1 MTQFIKHLPCPRCNS
16 KDNLAEYD
24 DHFFCFGCKYTKQ
37 KNDIKSIRERV
48 DSRKSPSNESQDIRT
63 PTLTYD
69 LPKEAKQW
77 LFSYGI
83 TNDEI
88 TDSKMGWDVKNKL
101 LILLNMPQYWQGRS
115 FMKGRPKYS
124 SYGKKPLTYYG
135 MSDTIVCVEDV
146 LSAIKIARLSPSYCA
161 TPLLGCSM
169 TRDTI
174 QTLSKRF
181 KMVILWLDRDK
192 AKEAIRISREFKQR
206 GIPTRIVISPED
218 PKEYTKEELTEWL
231 NFKSS
236 MFS

>member
-1 MTQFIKHLPCPRCNS
+1 MTQFIRHMPCPKCGS

-24 DHFFCFGCKYTKQ
+24 DHFFCFGCKYTKH
-37 KNDIKSIRERV
+37 KDDIKSIRERV
-48 DSRKSPSNESQDIRT
+48 ESRTSLLNVDNSVSAPS
-63 PTLTYD
+63 LTYD
-69 LPKEAKQW
+69 IPKEPKQW
-77 LFSYGI
+77 LLKYGI

-88 TDSKMGWDVKNKL
+88 TDSKIGWDMKNQL
-101 LILLNMPQYWQGRS
+101 LVLLNLPTYWQGRS

-181 KMVILWLDRDK
+181 KMVVLWLDRDK

-231 NFKSS
+231 NFKS
-236 MFS
+236 